1 MTINPL
7 RPTGRAWPFLGLSS
21 PSLFLNLHCHPMK
34 DVDDATLA
42 RLELERKI
50 ESLMDEIEFL
60 KKLHDEVGC
69 RGRPW
74 RLGVVSL
81 VLGDKALEEIGGW
94 SGEIAL
100 ETQSEID
107 WVGRHSP

>member
-1 MTINPL
+1 M
-7 RPTGRAWPFLGLSS
+7 LSS
-21 PSLFLNLHCHPMK
+21 PSLLLNPHCHPMK

-60 KKLHDEVGC
+60 KKLHDEVGEPGC
-69 RGRPW
+69 EGRLR

-81 VLGDKALEEIGGW
+81 QLGDKLWRRLAAMAEE
-94 SGEIAL
+94 
-100 ETQSEID
+100 
-107 WVGRHSP
+107 